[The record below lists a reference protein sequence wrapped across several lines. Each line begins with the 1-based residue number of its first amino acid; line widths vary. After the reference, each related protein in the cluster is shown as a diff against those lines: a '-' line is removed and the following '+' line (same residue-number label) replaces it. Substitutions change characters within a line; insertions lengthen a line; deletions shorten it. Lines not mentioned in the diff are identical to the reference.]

1 MATGENTEMLYGSIR
16 LLSTQPFI
24 GLTEEQLNKCQEEL
38 SKIRVVNYTI
48 PDVIPPTDD
57 TPSDEPT
64 DNNSSKSNTL
74 DINQFVLLLSLIILF
89 YL

>member
-38 SKIRVVNYTI
+38 SKIRVVDYKI

-57 TPSDEPT
+57 THTDEST
-64 DNNSSKSNTL
+64 DNNSKSNFL
-74 DINQFVLLLSLIILF
+74 KNNHFLVLLSLIILIYF
-89 YL
+89 